1 MEMMNGF
8 ASCLIK
14 VRQFDIGFPSLFSH
28 YPEGMKHE
36 ELTEIHGY
44 VQNAMDQPPLIPE
57 AGGSIRRVIIGTGK
71 YLIMGIAGY
80 AQHLAADVPDIP
92 YQLVDFTGRK
102 CPGFIGFVWNLETTP
117 VQPIAFPSL
126 SAFGAAFQELILTH
140 WKDSKNSE
148 WAYDT
153 RAGVEVPY
161 RYPVSGELLPMPGEP
176 AALNHDKR
184 KLYSFDRS
192 KENSLIYQA
201 IAEAVGKKGVSLC
214 TDLYF
219 DSEKGSSFWNM
230 TADLKDGPMV
240 RLENPK
246 FTRIKIT
253 SKPEPEA
260 EKEQYR
266 TSTEA
271 NRGCAAG
278 SDNFGTSRDHNTNT
292 GFSTPT
298 IPPVEEKSVFLKFQ
312 YTPCEK
318 AQWLEEKFLAQLV
331 AFCRNCGYPV
341 YYVESF
347 VQSNS
352 RWLTVRVHKFSIS
365 SPILLEDFRKICER
379 IYQQIWVDISQ
390 VKQYIVQYLGEVADF
405 DVFVVENLFCGN
417 ASWIKAKKIRP
428 DVSGPDA
435 RRSGT
440 PKKPVSRKNKKEKTD
455 PDPQV
460 STSGNPLIQTI
471 KQSNQEKQEK
481 KPSEDNDLFKM

>member
-36 ELTEIHGY
+36 ELTEIHEY

-117 VQPIAFPSL
+117 VQPIAFPPL
-126 SAFGAAFQELILTH
+126 SAFGVAFQELILTH
-140 WKDSKNSE
+140 WKDSKNSA
-148 WAYDT
+148 WAYKT

-161 RYPVSGELLPMPGEP
+161 KYPVSGELLPIPGEP
-176 AALNHDKR
+176 VALNYDKR

-201 IAEAVGKKGVSLC
+201 TAEAIRKQAVSLC

-219 DSEKGSSFWNM
+219 DSEAGSSFLNM
-230 TADLKDGPMV
+230 TADLKDSSMV

-246 FTRIKIT
+246 FTRKKIS
-253 SKPEPEA
+253 SKPEPA
-260 EKEQYR
+260 AGKKQYR
-266 TSTEA
+266 TSAEA

-278 SDNFGTSRDHNTNT
+278 SGSMGASGGNSTNA
-292 GFSTPT
+292 GSFIPTP
-298 IPPVEEKSVFLKFQ
+298 PYAEWEPVYLKFS
-312 YTPCEK
+312 YDPSEM
-318 AQWLEEKFLAQLV
+318 ANWLERQFLEQLV
-331 AFCRNCGYPV
+331 AILNNNGYPV
-341 YYVESF
+341 YYSKIVSQDNF
-347 VQSNS
+347 VITLHIYKFEIPS
-352 RWLTVRVHKFSIS
+352 RMQ
-365 SPILLEDFRKICER
+365 LENLGEFCER
-379 IYQQIWVDISQ
+379 ILRYFNQREWVDISEDG
-390 VKQYIVQYLGEVADF
+390 KCIVRDSRQEFEVSVAD
-405 DVFVVENLFCGN
+405 
-417 ASWIKAKKIRP
+417 KILCATLLGGIEIRL

-440 PKKPVSRKNKKEKTD
+440 RKKHISRKNKKEKTD